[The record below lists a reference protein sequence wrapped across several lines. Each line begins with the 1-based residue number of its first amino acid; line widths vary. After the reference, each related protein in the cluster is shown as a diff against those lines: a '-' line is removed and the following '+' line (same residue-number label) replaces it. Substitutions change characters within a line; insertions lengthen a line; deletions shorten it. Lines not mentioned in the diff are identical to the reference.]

1 MTKRVSQ
8 TRKEWRKWLC
18 EMARICC
25 LTSGRSPTIQVASQ
39 EPMRRGKR
47 RGIKV
52 IRAWLPAS
60 WELDRVAGA
69 VYEVLAR
76 SERNSTCKPRLAREA
91 MGSTG
96 VGDGIAIPH
105 VRNPGVHN
113 VREMPALKNYL

>member
-8 TRKEWRKWLC
+8 TRKEWGKWLC

-25 LTSGRSPTIQVASQ
+25 LTSGRSPTIQVASH

-60 WELDRVAGA
+60 WELDRGAGA
-69 VYEVLAR
+69 EYDALRAPA
-76 SERNSTCKPRLAREA
+76 RNSTCDTKPRTGTPLLALLHSRL
-91 MGSTG
+91 T
-96 VGDGIAIPH
+96 P
-105 VRNPGVHN
+105 
-113 VREMPALKNYL
+113 